1 MKIKNLIFNDFFN
14 IIMAYIW
21 LRYAINPIILF
32 NSVEFSFTDYSFL
45 MILPLSWIQVL
56 IKIGAW
62 RQHLYD
68 SILLFVFSYSSLLSF
83 IIIKYHL
90 MLFYFRIG
98 SENIGRFIEKYIY
111 FSTFCLFIGLLL
123 SRLHLAG
130 YAIFFCMVFL
140 RLDFAVVAM
149 SRFYRSHPDIFRK
162 NFPQSILPH
171 KRSMWTRVSQV
182 VVEAS
187 SNPQV
192 QGAAVLVTGA
202 LAWKVLDVYEVS
214 KQEGIS
220 EADRLAE
227 AARQKEAL
235 EAEAARQKEAL
246 EADAFERKKDRQEEN
261 RRSAF
266 DKMSSSDFNALSDEQ
281 KKRIIDTVETGEIKI

>member
-1 MKIKNLIFNDFFN
+1 MKNLIFNDFFN
-14 IIMAYIW
+14 IVMTYIW

-32 NSVEFSFTDYSFL
+32 NSVEFSFTLTFTDYSFL

-56 IKIGAW
+56 IKFGAW
-62 RQHLYD
+62 RQHLYN

-90 MLFYFRIG
+90 ILFYFRIW

-130 YAIFFCMVFL
+130 YAIFFCLVFL

-149 SRFYRSHPDIFRK
+149 CRFYRSHPDIFRK

-171 KRSMWTRVSQV
+171 TRSMWTRVSQA

-214 KQEGIS
+214 KQEDIS
-220 EADRLAE
+220 EEDRLAEAARQKEAE

-235 EAEAARQKEAL
+235 EAEAL
-246 EADAFERKKDRQEEN
+246 ERKKDRQEEN
-261 RRSAF
+261 RRLAF

-281 KKRIIDTVETGEIKI
+281 KKRIVETVETGEIKF